1 MMLGRL
7 SIAIIALVGVMVTGP
22 AVLAQET
29 NGAVKTFELTAQRFA
44 YTPNRIEVRQGDHV
58 IVHLHSADVEHGF
71 DIKELGVST
80 IIPEGGVV
88 VSVDFVASKAGTFE
102 FACSSYCGEGHRDMV
117 GMLVVQP
124 AAGGAPAPVEV
135 TRRTDP
141 AEPDFTVI
149 TLPTTLA
156 LPRHK
161 MAFRVTHRFTRPL
174 NEGSFSDLAADLFG
188 LDSTAQIGLEL
199 RFAPTKLLQVG
210 IYRTNDRTIELFAQ
224 HEILKEG
231 DRFPVSLALN
241 GSVEGSDNFGLS
253 SPPPGLD
260 VQYSPHVSI
269 VVSRRL
275 GAHGALYVEPSW
287 VGNTNLHPDQ
297 PGVDDGNLL
306 LNLGLRIGP
315 GHGLY
320 LAAVIAP
327 RLAGFVPHRADG
339 STSAPAMSFA
349 LEHRVGGHVFQFNFS
364 NTIGTTP
371 AQFARAQDNSVGNNW
386 YLGFM
391 ISRKF
396 F

>member
-1 MMLGRL
+1 MTPGRL
-7 SIAIIALVGVMVTGP
+7 APTVV
-22 AVLAQET
+22 AVIGLMAAGLAAHAQDAAS
-29 NGAVKTFELTAQRFA
+29 GAKVFDLTAQRFSYA
-44 YTPNRIEVRQGDHV
+44 PNRIEVQQGDHV
-58 IVHLHSADVEHGF
+58 IVHLHSTDVEHGF
-71 DIKELGVST
+71 SIKELGVST
-80 IIPEGGVV
+80 IIPEGGAV

-102 FACSSYCGEGHRDMV
+102 FACSSYCGKGHPDMTGV
-117 GMLVVQP
+117 LVVQP
-124 AAGGAPAPVEV
+124 AAGGTPVPAVV
-135 TRRTDP
+135 AHHTDLD
-141 AEPDFTVI
+141 EPDFTVI
-149 TLPTTLA
+149 TLPTTLG
-156 LPRHK
+156 LPKHK

-188 LDSTAQIGLEL
+188 LDSSAQIGLEL

-210 IYRTNDRTIELFAQ
+210 IYRTNDRTISLFAQ

-231 DRFPVSLALN
+231 DRFPISLALN

-253 SPPPGLD
+253 SPPPGTD
-260 VQYSPHVSI
+260 VQWSPHVSI
-269 VVSRRL
+269 VVSRHL
-275 GAHGALYVEPSW
+275 GGHGAVYVQPSW

-297 PGVDDGNLL
+297 PGVDDSNLL

-315 GHGLY
+315 GNGLY
-320 LAAVIAP
+320 FDAVIAP

-349 LEHRVGGHVFQFNFS
+349 LEHRVGGHLFQFNVS

-371 AQFARAQDNSVGNNW
+371 AQFARAQDNSIGNNW